1 VADSTTPR
9 HAPTLIEFQEEAA
22 MDYRVERLRTPA
34 ECEIFVKNA
43 LAGQRPDLAL
53 EARRKA
59 VTMQAATHETTS
71 PVEAEAFAALYA
83 YEALL
88 TRKNGKKTR
97 ASKTWAIV
105 RTHGIIEAIQKAVR
119 RPPDATAF
127 VALRE
132 LGLDDLSF
140 EALVVRHEAA
150 FDAATVQ
157 LSKARLA
164 EAA

>member
-1 VADSTTPR
+1 
-9 HAPTLIEFQEEAA
+9 

-34 ECEIFVKNA
+34 ECESFIKNA
-43 LAGQRPDLAL
+43 LAANRPDLAL

-71 PVEAEAFAALYA
+71 PVEAEAFAAVYA

-88 TRKNGKKTR
+88 TRRNGKKTR
-97 ASKTWAIV
+97 ATKTWAIV
-105 RTHGIIEAIQKAVR
+105 RTHGIIEAIQRAVSR
-119 RPPDATAF
+119 TPDATALGT
-127 VALRE
+127 LRE
-132 LGLDDLSF
+132 LGLDDLAF

-150 FDAATVQ
+150 FDPATVE
-157 LSKARLA
+157 LSKTRLAVA

>member
-1 VADSTTPR
+1 
-9 HAPTLIEFQEEAA
+9 

-43 LAGQRPDLAL
+43 IAGERPDLAL

-59 VTMQAATHETTS
+59 VDMQAATHVTSS

-88 TRKNGKKTR
+88 TRKNGKRTR
-97 ASKTWAIV
+97 ASKTWVVV
-105 RTHGIIEAIQKAVR
+105 RSHGIIEAIQRAVR
-119 RPPDATAF
+119 RAPDATAF

-140 EALVVRHEAA
+140 EALVVRHEAS
-150 FDAATVQ
+150 FDEATVRI
-157 LSKARLA
+157 SKARLA
-164 EAA
+164 EALS

>member
-1 VADSTTPR
+1 
-9 HAPTLIEFQEEAA
+9 

-34 ECEIFVKNA
+34 ECASFVKNA
-43 LAGQRPDLAL
+43 IAGKRPDLAL
-53 EARRKA
+53 EAQRKA
-59 VTMQAATHETTS
+59 VDLLAATHETQS

-97 ASKTWAIV
+97 ATKTWQV
-105 RTHGIIEAIQKAVR
+105 VKSHGIIEAIQRAVS
-119 RPPDATAF
+119 RPPEAAAF

-132 LGLDDLSF
+132 LGLGDLAF
-140 EALVVRHEAA
+140 EALVVRHEAS
-150 FDAATVQ
+150 FNDATVQ
-157 LSKARLA
+157 ISKARLA

>member
-1 VADSTTPR
+1 
-9 HAPTLIEFQEEAA
+9 

-43 LAGQRPDLAL
+43 IAGNRQDLAL

-59 VTMQAATHETTS
+59 VDMQAATHEARS
-71 PVEAEAFAALYA
+71 PVEAEAFAAVYA

-97 ASKTWAIV
+97 ATKTWAV
-105 RTHGIIEAIQKAVR
+105 VKSHGIIEAIQRAVSR
-119 RPPDATAF
+119 TPDTTSLG
-127 VALRE
+127 ALRE
-132 LGLDDLSF
+132 LGLDDLAF
-140 EALVVRHEAA
+140 EALVVRHEAS
-150 FDAATVQ
+150 FNEATVQ
-157 LSKARLA
+157 ISKARLA

>member
-1 VADSTTPR
+1 
-9 HAPTLIEFQEEAA
+9 

-34 ECEIFVKNA
+34 ECESFIKNA
-43 LAGQRPDLAL
+43 LAANRPDLAL

-71 PVEAEAFAALYA
+71 PVEAEAFAAVYA

-97 ASKTWAIV
+97 ATKTWAIV
-105 RTHGIIEAIQKAVR
+105 RTHGIIEAIQRAVTR
-119 RPPDATAF
+119 TPDATAL
-127 VALRE
+127 ASLRE
-132 LGLDDLSF
+132 LGLDDLAF

-150 FDAATVQ
+150 FDPATVEI
-157 LSKARLA
+157 SKTRLAVA